1 MAWEKRFDAYLY
13 SGTSLVASKIYRDVN
28 TLKVNRDL
36 KTVEL
41 FMDDNTSVTVN
52 PDRYVVEIRTRD
64 KWGF

>member
-28 TLKVNRDL
+28 MLKVNRDL
-36 KTVEL
+36 KTIEL

>member
-28 TLKVNRDL
+28 TLKVNREL
-36 KTVEL
+36 KTIEL

>member
-52 PDRYVVEIRTRD
+52 PDKYVVEIKTRD
-64 KWGF
+64 KWGI